1 MMFFFASLSS
11 ANGSREWPVSLM
23 HTFEAGFVLTT
34 LVCIV
39 LAVRWRDC
47 QTEWSNAV
55 AFVGGVCASLGL
67 IMPFELAPF
76 FFGAKGEI
84 MLGTIVLILVYPVAA
99 FLFVFL
105 FRVGLKTT

>member
-1 MMFFFASLSS
+1 
-11 ANGSREWPVSLM
+11 
-23 HTFEAGFVLTT
+23 
-34 LVCIV
+34 
-39 LAVRWRDC
+39 
-47 QTEWSNAV
+47 
-55 AFVGGVCASLGL
+55 
-67 IMPFELAPF
+67 MPFELAQF